1 MGTWHEVTV
10 RTAEEAVEMVS
21 HYFHEHGAGGVVI
34 EESGTLNRERDTSF
48 GQWYD
53 APLNDIPE
61 GQAVVQA
68 YYAEASKAKKVAEG
82 VRSLLDELAAY
93 PIDTGPGEIDIRE
106 VREDQ
111 WAGNWKKYFKSVRI
125 SDRLVIKPTW
135 EPLEAEPG
143 DIVLEIDPGMAFGTG
158 THATTA
164 LCLRALEKTIEP
176 GMRVI
181 DVGTGSGILAIAAV
195 KLGASRVLALD
206 LDPVAVSSARD
217 NIALGGL
224 ADRIEVRESDLLQ
237 VLQTN
242 APDDRLADVGPDVD
256 LKVNPDAGPSAFRL
270 PADLIVANLL
280 AGIVLGFVGDAYDAL
295 AAGGRFI
302 TSGIITRKSQAV
314 QDALEQAG
322 FRIVAVD
329 TEEDWVAITAQKPD

>member
-10 RTAEEAVEMVS
+10 RTAGEAVEMVS

-68 YYAEASKAKKVAEG
+68 YYAEASEARKVAEG
-82 VRSLLDELAAY
+82 VRALLDELAAY
-93 PIDTGPGEIDIRE
+93 PIDTGPAQIDIRT

-111 WAGNWKKYFKSVRI
+111 WANSWKQYFKPVRI
-125 SDRLVIKPTW
+125 TDRLVIKPTW
-135 EPLEAEPG
+135 EPLDAGPD
-143 DIVLEIDPGMAFGTG
+143 DIVLELDPGMAFGTG

-164 LCLRALEKTIEP
+164 LCLRALEKYMEP

-181 DVGTGSGILAIAAV
+181 DVGTGSGILAIAAA
-195 KLGASRVLALD
+195 KLGAGRVLALD
-206 LDPVAVSSARD
+206 LDPVAVKSARD

-224 ADRIEVRESDLLQ
+224 ADRIDVRESDLLQ
-237 VLQTN
+237 VLRTH
-242 APDDRLADVGPDVD
+242 AADVPSSGHPSQDCSPPDF
-256 LKVNPDAGPSAFRL
+256 PL

-280 AGIVLGFVGDAYDAL
+280 AEIVIGFVADAHEAL
-295 AAGGRFI
+295 ADGGRFI
-302 TSGIITRKSQAV
+302 TSGIITRKSDAV
-314 QDALEQAG
+314 QNALEQVG

-329 TEEDWVAITAQKPD
+329 TEEDWVAITAEKPG